1 MSEYAIKTKNLCK
14 KYQMGQYSVDALT
27 DINLVIP
34 QGQFLSIM
42 GKSGSGKSTLLHL
55 IGGLDQQTSGSVWI
69 GDQEIS
75 TMSENKMSLFRRK
88 YLGFVFQ
95 FFNLIP
101 ELNLRE
107 NIIFPSLLENNSFDE
122 KYFEELC
129 TVLELKDRLSHLPSQ
144 VSGGQQQRAAIAR
157 ALIMKP
163 KAILLDE
170 PTGNLDYS
178 TSQSVLKLLRTLSD
192 RWQQTVILVTHDHE
206 AASFADCIVEIRDGK
221 II

>member
-1 MSEYAIKTKNLCK
+1 
-14 KYQMGQYSVDALT
+14 
-27 DINLVIP
+27 
-34 QGQFLSIM
+34 M

-75 TMSENKMSLFRRK
+75 TMSEAKMSLFRRK

-178 TSQSVLKLLRTLSD
+178 TSQSVLTLLRTLSD